1 MVDICT
7 ENNQSN
13 FSDNLGPN
21 LQNILRLALMFIVRS
36 TYDSDLRSY
45 DVLRFFLGK
54 YVIYCKTKTITKTV
68 RAYSFFS
75 FCRITDFLK
84 TASC

>member
-1 MVDICT
+1 
-7 ENNQSN
+7 
-13 FSDNLGPN
+13 
-21 LQNILRLALMFIVRS
+21 MFIVRS

-75 FCRITDFLK
+75 VFVGLLIFLRRLVVNREILN
-84 TASC
+84 SLS

>member
-1 MVDICT
+1 
-7 ENNQSN
+7 
-13 FSDNLGPN
+13 
-21 LQNILRLALMFIVRS
+21 MFIVRS